1 MLEEYYKQKGYSIDQ
16 IEEEKNKRNNVFR
29 DLGEVY
35 IEPLYE
41 NPDEFIEDGDEIDAI
56 IQ

>member
-1 MLEEYYKQKGYSIDQ
+1 MLEEFYKQKGYSQDQ
-16 IEEEKNKRNNVFR
+16 IVEEKKKRNNVFR

-41 NPDEFIEDGDEIDAI
+41 NPDEFIEDGEDIDVI
-56 IQ
+56 T